1 MQRRELCTELLS
13 SGLRYSIKVVHGQF
27 IEPFSAAVNLIIRAK
42 TTFPTEF
49 TRWLRK
55 STEENAKEKNIKC
68 FFDD

>member
-1 MQRRELCTELLS
+1 MYRIVS
-13 SGLRYSIKVVHGQF
+13 SGLSCSIKVVHGQF
-27 IEPFSAAVNLIIRAK
+27 IEPFSAAVYLNIRAK

-55 STEENAKEKNIKC
+55 STEENAKEKNIKF